1 MAYLQNMTP
10 KDLTE
15 AVNRKVP
22 LFISAGT
29 IEYHGSQLPLGTD
42 LLIVEGLL
50 RELEKQ
56 ADIVVAPPFIM
67 SPNGYMVS
75 GPEKGTV
82 DIRIG
87 TFIEYCSEILSAY
100 KKMGFKK
107 IYVLVHHQGGN
118 IKRFLEIALEQINSY
133 STYEDAGY
141 GWWTDKKDLKNDC
154 DIEITPAVFG
164 QEVLKEFF
172 GHGGEGETQP
182 IMALYPELVH
192 LENLTDNEAW
202 WNLSVTD
209 ANKQDADR
217 AMRQLVKN
225 WLEKLSK

>member
-133 STYEDAGY
+133 SAYEDAGY

-202 WNLSVTD
+202 WNLSVAD

>member
-22 LFISAGT
+22 LLVSAGT
-29 IEYHGSQLPLGTD
+29 IEYHGSQLPIGTD

-50 RELEKQ
+50 RELEKR

-118 IKRFLEIALEQINSY
+118 IKRYLEIALEQINSY
-133 STYEDAGY
+133 SSYEDNGY
-141 GWWTDKKDLKNDC
+141 GWWTDRKTVKNDC
-154 DIEITPAVFG
+154 DIEIAPAVFG
-164 QEVLKEFF
+164 EDVLKEFF

-209 ANKQDADR
+209 ANKKDADR
-217 AMRQLVKN
+217 AMQQLIKN